1 MALGEL
7 PTYPHRIIIPFP
19 GPLWVWIPPMSTY
32 TRVLCYLWNYHGD
45 TLKMYSALRLEGL
58 NAITLTLVQTKA
70 FKQHLARWNI
80 SCSILLKPLR
90 RQHDL
95 TTRLGAVAFPVL

>member
-1 MALGEL
+1 MALANLSTQNNHTVSWPALGL
-7 PTYPHRIIIPFP
+7 D
-19 GPLWVWIPPMSTY
+19 STY
-32 TRVLCYLWNYHGD
+32 DYIYYRVLCYLWNYHGD

-58 NAITLTLVQTKA
+58 NTITLTLVQTKA

-80 SCSILLKPLR
+80 PCTILLNPLT